1 MQSRKII
8 GLAGLM
14 ALLAVYCIICVFIA
28 VQFLP
33 DSKLAE
39 LIFYPV
45 AGVIWIFPAMKI
57 IRWMQSD
64 PEPE

>member
-8 GLAGLM
+8 GLLVLI
-14 ALLAVYCIICVFIA
+14 ALLALYCGICVFIA

-57 IRWMQSD
+57 IRWMQSTS
-64 PEPE
+64 EVE

>member
-1 MQSRKII
+1 MQSRKVI
-8 GLAGLM
+8 GLVVLM
-14 ALLAVYCIICVFIA
+14 ALLAVYCGICVFIA

-39 LIFYPV
+39 LIFYAV

-57 IRWMQSD
+57 VRWMQSM
-64 PEPE
+64 PEVD

>member
-8 GLAGLM
+8 GLLVLIT
-14 ALLAVYCIICVFIA
+14 LLALYCGICVFIA

-57 IRWMQSD
+57 IRWMQSTSEVD
-64 PEPE
+64 

>member
-8 GLAGLM
+8 GLLVLIT
-14 ALLAVYCIICVFIA
+14 LLALYCGICVFIA

-57 IRWMQSD
+57 IRWMQSTS
-64 PEPE
+64 EVE